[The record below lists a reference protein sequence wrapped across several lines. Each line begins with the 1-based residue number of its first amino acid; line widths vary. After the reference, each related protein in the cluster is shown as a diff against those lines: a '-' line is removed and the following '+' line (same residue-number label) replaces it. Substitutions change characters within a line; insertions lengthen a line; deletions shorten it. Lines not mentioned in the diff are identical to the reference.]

1 MFRRTLLT
9 GAAAL
14 AVTPALSQA
23 VFAQVGGRTRV
34 VFWHAM
40 NAPLGDEVNKLVA
53 AFNASQSEVEVVPV
67 FKGTYPETL
76 TAAIAAWRAGQ
87 APNVVQMFEVGTGS
101 MLAAG
106 PAVKQMWELAKDTGV
121 ALDPQQYIPAVR
133 GYYSLPDGR
142 LASAPFNSSTSVM
155 WFNADAFEKAGLDP
169 AKPPATWDDFTK
181 AAQALKAKGGEMMPS
196 TTAWFSWIQ
205 FEQFAAMHNIP
216 FATEENG
223 FKGLGAELLIN
234 KPPFVHQ
241 LTRLLDMG
249 KEGLFKYTGRDN
261 APDPVFSSG
270 QAAITFNSSGSR
282 AEIAKN
288 AKFKWAEALLPYDP
302 SLIDQP
308 INSVIGGASLW
319 AMTAPTR
326 TAAEY
331 KGAAQFL
338 KFLSEPKQAAQW
350 SQATGYVP
358 VSGSGY
364 DLLKEEG
371 FYAKNAG
378 ADLPVEQ
385 LRRGTMTPNSKGFR
399 LGRMAEL
406 RNIQYEEVERA
417 FQGQQ
422 NAQQA
427 LDNAVT
433 RGNKVLREFEKAN
446 KA

>member
-14 AVTPALSQA
+14 AVTPAL
-23 VFAQVGGRTRV
+23 AQTGRTRV

-40 NAPLGDEVNKLVA
+40 NAPLGDEVNRLAA
-53 AFNASQSEVEVVPV
+53 AFNASQSETEVVPV

-87 APNVVQMFEVGTGS
+87 AQNLVQMFEVGTGS

-106 PAVKQMWELAKDTGV
+106 PAVKQVWELAKDTGV
-121 ALDPQQYIPAVR
+121 ALDPEQYIPAVR

-142 LASAPFNSSTSVM
+142 LASAPFTSSTAVM
-155 WFNADAFEKAGLDP
+155 WINTDAFEKAGLDP
-169 AKPPATWDDFTK
+169 AKPPVTWDDLGK
-181 AAQALKAKGGEMMPS
+181 AVQALKSKGGEMMPS

-241 LTRLLDMG
+241 LTRLLDMS

-288 AKFKWAEALLPYDP
+288 AKFKWGEALLPYDP
-302 SLIDQP
+302 SLIGQP
-308 INSVIGGASLW
+308 LNSVIGGASLW
-319 AMTAPTR
+319 AMTAPNR
-326 TAAEY
+326 TAGEY

-358 VSGSGY
+358 VTGSGY
-364 DLLKEEG
+364 DLLKQES
-371 FYAKNAG
+371 FYANNAG

-446 KA
+446 RA

>member
-14 AVTPALSQA
+14 AVTPA
-23 VFAQVGGRTRV
+23 FAQPAVAQTGRTRV

-53 AFNASQSEVEVVPV
+53 AFNASQTEVEVVPV

-106 PAVKQMWELAKDTGV
+106 PAVKQVWELAKDTGV
-121 ALDPQQYIPAVR
+121 ALDPEQYIGAVR

-142 LASAPFNSSTSVM
+142 LASAPFNSSTAM
-155 WFNADAFEKAGLDP
+155 FWIDADAFEKAGLDP
-169 AKPPATWDDFTK
+169 AKPPATWDDFTS
-181 AAQALKAKGGEMMPS
+181 AARALKTKAGAAMPS
-196 TTAWFSWIQ
+196 TTSWFSWIQ
-205 FEQFAAMHNIP
+205 FEQFAAIHNIP
-216 FATEENG
+216 YATEENG
-223 FKGLGAELLIN
+223 FKGLNAELLIN
-234 KPPFVHQ
+234 KAPFVNH
-241 LTRLLDMG
+241 LNRLLEMS

-261 APDPVFSSG
+261 APDPLFSSG
-270 QAAITFNSSGSR
+270 QATMSFNSSGSR
-282 AEIAKN
+282 SEITKN
-288 AKFKWAEALLPYDP
+288 AKFKWREALLPYDP
-302 SLIDQP
+302 ALIKEP

-319 AMTAPTR
+319 AMTTPNR
-326 TAAEY
+326 TMGEY
-331 KGAAQFL
+331 KGAAEFL
-338 KFLSEPKQAAQW
+338 KFLSEPKQVAQW

-358 VSGSGY
+358 VTSSGY
-364 DLLKEEG
+364 DLLKQDG
-371 FYAKNAG
+371 YYANNPG

-385 LRRGTMTPNSKGFR
+385 LRRGTVTPNSKGFR

-406 RNIQYEEVERA
+406 RNIQYEEVEKA

-422 NAQQA
+422 TAQAA
-427 LDNAVT
+427 LDSAVS

>member
-14 AVTPALSQA
+14 AITPAS
-23 VFAQVGGRTRV
+23 AQTGRTRV

-40 NAPLGDEVNKLVA
+40 NAPLGDEVNRLVA
-53 AFNASQSEVEVVPV
+53 AFNASQTETEIVPV

-87 APNVVQMFEVGTGS
+87 APNLVQMFEVGTGS

-106 PAVKQMWELAKDTGV
+106 PAVKQVWELAKDTGV
-121 ALDPQQYIPAVR
+121 ALDPEQYIPAVR

-142 LASAPFNSSTSVM
+142 LASAPFNSSTAVL
-155 WFNADAFEKAGLDP
+155 WINADAFEKAGLDP
-169 AKPPATWDDFTK
+169 ATPPATWDEFG
-181 AAQALKAKGGEMMPS
+181 AAVQALKSKGGETMPS

-205 FEQFAAMHNIP
+205 FEQFAAMHDIP

-241 LTRLLDMG
+241 LTRLLDMS
-249 KEGLFKYTGRDN
+249 KAGLFKYTGRDN

-288 AKFKWAEALLPYDP
+288 AKFKWREALLPYDP
-302 SLIDQP
+302 ALIKEP

-319 AMTAPTR
+319 AMTAPNR
-326 TAAEY
+326 TAGEY

-358 VSGSGY
+358 ITGSGY
-364 DLLKEEG
+364 DLLKQEG
-371 FYAKNAG
+371 FYANNAG

-385 LRRGTMTPNSKGFR
+385 LRRGTMTPASKGFR